1 MRYTLILLLL
11 SFSIKAQKSYFP
23 GKIWM
28 EKSPESQGL
37 DSKKILD
44 AIEFAKKNENS
55 VDRDLRISI
64 LKSFG
69 HEPGYRIKGPT
80 KKRGETNGLII
91 KNGYIIG
98 KWGDTKELI

>member
-37 DSKKILD
+37 DSKK
-44 AIEFAKKNENS
+44 F
-55 VDRDLRISI
+55 
-64 LKSFG
+64 
-69 HEPGYRIKGPT
+69 
-80 KKRGETNGLII
+80 
-91 KNGYIIG
+91 
-98 KWGDTKELI
+98 

>member
-1 MRYTLILLLL
+1 MRYIYYFILL
-11 SFSIKAQKSYFP
+11 SFSIKAQNSYYP
-23 GKIWM
+23 GKIWI

-37 DSKKILD
+37 RFKKNYLN

-80 KKRGETNGLII
+80 KKRG
-91 KNGYIIG
+91 
-98 KWGDTKELI
+98 

>member
-55 VDRDLRISI
+55 VDKDLRISI

-69 HEPGYRIKGPT
+69 HEPEYRIKGPT
-80 KKRGETNGLII
+80 KKRGETNGIII
-91 KNGYIIG
+91 KLSLLHI
-98 KWGDTKELI
+98 